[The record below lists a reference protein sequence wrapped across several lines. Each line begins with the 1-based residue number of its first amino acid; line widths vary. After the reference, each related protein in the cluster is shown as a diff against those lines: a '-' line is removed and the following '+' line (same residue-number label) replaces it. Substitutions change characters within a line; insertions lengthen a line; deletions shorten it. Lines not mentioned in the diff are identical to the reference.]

1 MTCPHCH
8 AEDNTGV
15 FFLCGTD
22 SSVFHQSEECKRRV
36 RDSAEDIEVDDEIN
50 RRREHR
56 NFEPDHFGR

>member
-1 MTCPHCH
+1 MNCPFCH

-22 SSVFHQSEECKRRV
+22 SAVFQQSTECKRRV
-36 RDSAEDIEVDDEIN
+36 RESAEDLAVDDEIN

-56 NFEPDHFGR
+56 HFEPDHFGT

>member
-1 MTCPHCH
+1 MNCPYCQ

-22 SSVFHQSEECKRRV
+22 SAVFEQSEECKRRV
-36 RDSAEDIEVDDEIN
+36 RESAEDIATDDEIN

-56 NFEPDHFGR
+56 HFEPDHFGT